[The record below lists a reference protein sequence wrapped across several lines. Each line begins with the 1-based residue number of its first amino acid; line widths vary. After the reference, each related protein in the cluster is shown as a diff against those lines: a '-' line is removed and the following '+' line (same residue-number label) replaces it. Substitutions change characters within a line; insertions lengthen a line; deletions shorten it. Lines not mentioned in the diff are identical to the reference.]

1 MSFLRAVVFD
11 PLPTL
16 RGRRICLRSPT
27 MADHPAWADL
37 RLRSRDFLAPWEPI
51 WPADDLDKP
60 AFRRR
65 IKRYA
70 AEVRDGVAYPFFV
83 VAADTDEVLGGLTL
97 AQVRRGVTQ
106 SGTIGYWMGAPHAG
120 KGLMTEAVGL
130 LAGWAF
136 DKLKLHRLE
145 AACLPDNI
153 PSIRLL
159 EKVGFSLEGHARSY
173 LCIAGR
179 WSDHLLWGLLAD
191 DPLFP
196 TPETRSGHVDPT
208 SAVGFPV
215 RTLVDGP
222 GSR

>member
-16 RGRRICLRSPT
+16 RGRRIVLRSPT
-27 MADHPAWADL
+27 FADHPEWAAL
-37 RLRSRDFLAPWEPI
+37 RSRSRDFLAPWEPI
-51 WPADDLDKP
+51 WPADDLDRA

-83 VAADTDEVLGGLTL
+83 CSAETDAVLGGVTL

-120 KGLMTEAVGL
+120 RGLMTEAVGV

-136 DKLKLHRLE
+136 DKLKLHRIE
-145 AACLPDNI
+145 AACLPENA

-159 EKVGFSLEGHARSY
+159 EKVGFSLEGRARSY
-173 LCIAGR
+173 LCIAGHWR
-179 WSDHLLWGLLAD
+179 DHLLWGLVAD

-196 TPETRSGHVDPT
+196 QRETRETRS
-208 SAVGFPV
+208 FPS
-215 RTLVDGP
+215 REGRE
-222 GSR
+222 GSHDA